1 MGEGRDPVRREG
13 RVAPGAPSR
22 APTKAYHNTGFLNS
36 KDARALRMLAEYL
49 EPRSRF
55 DYHKVEDTV
64 VFMGSARIRSKE
76 DAEELVR
83 QAEAGHGDV
92 GIARMQLKM
101 SVYYEAA
108 RELAA
113 RLTRWSKELSGQD
126 ERRFVV
132 CTGGGPGI
140 MEAANRGASE
150 AQGMNVGLTISIP
163 QPEFD
168 NPYVTR
174 ELSFHFHYFF
184 MRKFWFAYLAK
195 AVIVFPGGYGTMDEL
210 FELLTLVQTG
220 KMRKPMPIVL
230 FGTEYWKRI
239 VDFEALAHHGMIKR
253 EDLDLLFRTDS
264 IDEAY
269 DWIVLQLAEKALAQP
284 GATL

>member
-1 MGEGRDPVRREG
+1 MTMATTTRR
-13 RVAPGAPSR
+13 SS
-22 APTKAYHNTGFLNS
+22 TKAYHNSGFLNS
-36 KDARALRMLAEYL
+36 KDARVLRMLAEYL
-49 EPRSRF
+49 EPKSRF
-55 DYHKVEDTV
+55 DYHRVEDTV
-64 VFMGSARIRSKE
+64 VFMGSARIRSRE
-76 DAEELVR
+76 DAEEIVR
-83 QAEAGHGDV
+83 QAEAGHGELET
-92 GIARMQLKM
+92 ARMTLQM
-101 SVYYEAA
+101 SAYYEAA

-113 RLTRWSKELSGQD
+113 RLTRWSKELDRD

-195 AVIVFPGGYGTMDEL
+195 AVIVFPGGYGTLDEL
-210 FELLTLVQTG
+210 FEVLALLQT
-220 KMRKPMPIVL
+220 RKLRPLPTVL
-230 FGTEYWKRI
+230 AGTGEWDGLLEWLR
-239 VDFEALAHHGMIKR
+239 EHALADGRIDAG
-253 EDLDLLFRTDS
+253 DLDVVELATSAEEVR
-264 IDEAY
+264 A
-269 DWIVLQLAEKALAQP
+269 IVRR
-284 GATL
+284 GAGIAR